1 MINNNFTSYYLLFT
15 NLINDMKVILIKD
28 VESLGGAG
36 DVKEVADG
44 YARNFLISRGFAE
57 IATKNAMEQAEK
69 IKIGREV
76 EAKEDLKSVEEMA
89 EKLGG
94 VSVII
99 KAKADD
105 SGKLYAAIK
114 IGEVSEELS
123 KKGFE
128 VDKNKI
134 VIEEPIKELG
144 DYEVIINLDHGLEM
158 RVGVTV
164 ENEK

>member
-1 MINNNFTSYYLLFT
+1 
-15 NLINDMKVILIKD
+15 MKVILIKD

-44 YARNFLISRGFAE
+44 YARNFLIPGGYAE

-69 IKIGREV
+69 IKIEKGI
-76 EAKEDLKSVEEMA
+76 EAKEDLKSAEEIA
-89 EKLGG
+89 GKLEGL
-94 VSVII
+94 SVII

-114 IGEVSEELS
+114 TGEISKELS
-123 KKGFE
+123 KKGLE
-128 VDKNKI
+128 INKDKI
-134 VIEEPIKELG
+134 VTEEPIKEIG
-144 DYEVIINLDHGLEM
+144 DYEVVINLEHGLEV
-158 RVGVTV
+158 RVGVIV

>member
-1 MINNNFTSYYLLFT
+1 
-15 NLINDMKVILIKD
+15 MKVILIKD

-44 YARNFLISRGFAE
+44 YARNFLIPGGYAE
-57 IATKNAMEQAEK
+57 IATKNAIERAEK
-69 IKIGREV
+69 IKIEKGI
-76 EAKEDLKSVEEMA
+76 EAKEDLKSIEEIA
-89 EKLGG
+89 KKLEG

-114 IGEVSEELS
+114 TGEISEELS
-123 KKGFE
+123 KKGLE
-128 VDKNKI
+128 INKDKI
-134 VIEEPIKELG
+134 VTEEPIKEIG
-144 DYEVIINLDHGLEM
+144 DYEVVINLEHGLEV

>member
-1 MINNNFTSYYLLFT
+1 
-15 NLINDMKVILIKD
+15 MKVILIKD

-44 YARNFLISRGFAE
+44 YARNFLIPRGFAE

-69 IKIGREV
+69 IKIEKET
-76 EAKEDLKSVEEMA
+76 EAKEDLKSIEEIA
-89 EKLGG
+89 KKLEG
-94 VSVII
+94 VSITI
-99 KAKADD
+99 KSKADD

-114 IGEVSEELS
+114 TGEISEEFS
-123 KKGFE
+123 KKGLKINK
-128 VDKNKI
+128 DKI
-134 VIEEPIKELG
+134 VIEEPIKEIG
-144 DYEVIINLDHGLEM
+144 DYEVVINLEHGLEV